1 MEENVKSNILTNNM
15 APMKTKI
22 ILYLFLAGFFLN
34 SGYAQQSIGDDDP
47 AIMVRARVINNTV
60 KLRWAPNTP
69 TLWKYTN
76 QYGYYIERHTILRG
90 DVILEPRVI
99 KRLNNT
105 PIKPRPMMEWESFT
119 EQNDMA
125 AIAAQALYGEDFE
138 VDMQEGG
145 NPMMQI
151 LNQAQILEQR
161 FAFALYA
168 ADLDYDVAAFSGL
181 AFEDASLISNEKYL
195 YKIIP
200 AIPAEKLDV
209 KSGAA
214 YIGLSDVKSLPKP
227 QEFVGV
233 FKDHNVLLT
242 WNYKIL
248 ESQYNSYILERSS
261 DFGSTFQKV
270 SNEPLTPL
278 SDPEIQNTGRMVYMD
293 SLPQNNKEY
302 QYRIKGIS
310 PFGEIG
316 PASVLVKG
324 MGKKG
329 QYHNPAIVNTSLSE
343 NQTSAVISWEF
354 LEEGMEGLSHFEVVR
369 ADEVKGHFVT
379 VVSKIDK
386 NLRSVT
392 ISNIQSINYYSVAA
406 VGLDGSKRHSFPAM
420 VQPDDAIPPSDPRG
434 LTGKIDSTGVVTLQ
448 WTKNL
453 ESDLLGYRVFRAN
466 LNGEEFTQI
475 TFKPIS
481 QSTITDTIPI
491 KTLVKKVYY
500 KVQAFD
506 THYNPSGF
514 SEILELKRPD
524 IIPPTPPVFTKF
536 KTEDGKVLLNWIS
549 SSSEDALKTL
559 VYRKERGMAE
569 DWQLIADKDI
579 SIKSHTDTSVKES
592 TDYLYTLLT
601 MDASGLESEPIT
613 PVSISI
619 PASKVKPEIN
629 RFTAIANRELQH
641 ILLSWSYREKGVT
654 EMQLFKAKEGEQPTL
669 YRVFENNEK
678 QYQDNDLL
686 INTSYMYLLQAVF
699 DNGSRS
705 KIIKKEIKY

>member
-1 MEENVKSNILTNNM
+1 
-15 APMKTKI
+15 MKTKI
-22 ILYLFLAGFFLN
+22 ILFLFLAGFCLK
-34 SGYAQQSIGDDDP
+34 SSYAQQPIGDDTP

-69 TLWKYTN
+69 TLWKYAN

-90 DVILEPRVI
+90 DVILEPREI
-99 KRLNNT
+99 KRLNNA

-168 ADLDYDVAAFSGL
+168 ADLNYGVAEFSGL
-181 AFEDASLISNEKYL
+181 AFEDVSLISGEKYL

-200 AIPAEKLDV
+200 AIPIEKMTIKPGV
-209 KSGAA
+209 A
-214 YIGLSDVKSLPKP
+214 YIGLSDVKNLPKP

-261 DFGSTFQKV
+261 DQGSTFQQV
-270 SNEPLTPL
+270 SKEPLTPL

-310 PFGEIG
+310 PFGEVG

-324 MGKKG
+324 MGQKG
-329 QYHNPAIVNTSLSE
+329 QYFNPAIINTSLSKD
-343 NQTSAVISWEF
+343 QKSAVITWEF
-354 LEEGMEGLSHFEVVR
+354 PEEGLEGLSHFQVVR
-369 ADEVKGHFVT
+369 ADEVKGHFVP
-379 VVSKIDK
+379 VISKIDK
-386 NLRSVT
+386 NLRSAIVPD
-392 ISNIQSINYYSVAA
+392 IQIINYYSVTA

-420 VQPDDAIPPSDPRG
+420 VQPDDAIPPLDPRG
-434 LTGKIDSTGVVTLQ
+434 LIGEIDSTGVVTLQ

-453 ESDLLGYRVFRAN
+453 EPDLLGYRVFRAN
-466 LNGEEFTQI
+466 LEGEEFTQI
-475 TFKPIS
+475 TFKPIP
-481 QSTITDTIPI
+481 QNTITDTIPI

-506 THYNPSGF
+506 KRYNPSGF

-536 KTEDGKVLLNWIS
+536 KTEGGKVFLNWIP
-549 SSSEDALKTL
+549 SSSEDATKTL
-559 VYRKERGMAE
+559 IYRKEKGKAE

-579 SIKSHTDTSVKES
+579 SIKSHADTYVKES
-592 TDYLYTLLT
+592 THYLYTLLT
-601 MDASGLESEPIT
+601 MDESGLESEPVRPI
-613 PVSISI
+613 SIST
-619 PASKVKPEIN
+619 PTSKVKPEIS
-629 RFTAIANRELQH
+629 RFTATTNRELKH
-641 ILLSWSYREKGVT
+641 ILLSWNYREKGVT

-669 YRVFENNEK
+669 YRVFENDEK
-678 QYQDNDLL
+678 QYLDSDLL
-686 INTSYMYLLQAVF
+686 INTSYTYLLQAVF

-705 KIIKKEIKY
+705 KMTKEEIKY